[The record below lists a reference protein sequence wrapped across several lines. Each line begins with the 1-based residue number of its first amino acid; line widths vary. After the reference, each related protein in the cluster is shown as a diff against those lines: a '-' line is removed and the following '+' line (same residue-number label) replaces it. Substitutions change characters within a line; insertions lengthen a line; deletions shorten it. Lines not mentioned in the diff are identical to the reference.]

1 MFFLPT
7 SKNNCFDNCGVCS
20 KQWTENRRLKK
31 LFIAMLI
38 WVVWITMI
46 KKKIKV
52 EGTQR
57 SVAIAIHS
65 GLFICLFVANN
76 TSKSMGLNASA
87 ETYST
92 PGAVEGMGTF
102 GWAPSWL
109 PKGQSVKSEQKSSLS
124 CLGRTRQGKGSCPL
138 HDKKTKHSSFQRRK
152 KERTCA
158 KSMVRRTPAPKGKI
172 RRGGSAKLPRKP
184 QKS

>member
-1 MFFLPT
+1 
-7 SKNNCFDNCGVCS
+7 
-20 KQWTENRRLKK
+20 
-31 LFIAMLI
+31 
-38 WVVWITMI
+38 MI

-57 SVAIAIHS
+57 FGAIVIHS

-102 GWAPSWL
+102 G
-109 PKGQSVKSEQKSSLS
+109 
-124 CLGRTRQGKGSCPL
+124 
-138 HDKKTKHSSFQRRK
+138 
-152 KERTCA
+152 
-158 KSMVRRTPAPKGKI
+158 
-172 RRGGSAKLPRKP
+172 
-184 QKS
+184 